1 MAMDYAQWTVPDN
14 PLQSPAEN
22 EVHVWRV
29 EHNAEK
35 PNAQKWRNVL
45 AEEERK
51 HADRFCFEADRH
63 SYTVTRGILRT
74 LLGKYLQLAPKALIL
89 TAGRFGKPGLSE
101 SQNEKRIAFNVSHSG
116 HYSLLVFGIDVQLG
130 VDVEHVRTRNNIVE
144 VAKTIFSQGEY
155 ANFMSLSDLDRDRA
169 FFRAW
174 TRKEAFVKGIGEGL
188 SIPLDHVE
196 IDGTDEWSLHDI
208 CVHDDYAAALAV
220 KAKNIDLRLWDFQL
234 TPEISL
240 PTFS

>member
-1 MAMDYAQWTVPDN
+1 MTSHAQWTLPDN
-14 PLQSPAEN
+14 PLQLPAGN

-29 EHNAEK
+29 EHNAQQA
-35 PNAQKWRNVL
+35 NAPKLREVL
-45 AEEERK
+45 AAEERE
-51 HADRFCFEADRH
+51 HADRFHFEADRH

-74 LLGKYLQLAPKALIL
+74 LLGKYLQLAPEALIL
-89 TAGRFGKPGLSE
+89 TAGPFGKPGLSE

-144 VAKTIFSQGEY
+144 LAEAIFSPGQY
-155 ANFMSLSDLDRDRA
+155 ATFMSVSNSDRDRA

-188 SIPLDHVE
+188 SIPLDNVE
-196 IDGTDEWSLHDI
+196 IDGTKEWSLHDI
-208 CVHDDYAAALAV
+208 HVHDDYAAALAV
-220 KAKNIDLRLWDFQL
+220 KAQNIDLRLWNFQFL
-234 TPEISL
+234 LS
-240 PTFS
+240 